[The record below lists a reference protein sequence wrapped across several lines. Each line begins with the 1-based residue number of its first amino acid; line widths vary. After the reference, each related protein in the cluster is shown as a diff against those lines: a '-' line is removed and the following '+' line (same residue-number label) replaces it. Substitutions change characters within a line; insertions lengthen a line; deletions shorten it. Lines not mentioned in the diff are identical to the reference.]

1 MLDFTIYFLLNYT
14 YLFAV
19 TLFLVKVYLF
29 VKHKNSKWRF
39 YNFLY
44 FGVDAMNFS
53 SSEERLR
60 HKKTQNQLTVSIV
73 LFLTIQVALL
83 VFCKP

>member
-1 MLDFTIYFLLNYT
+1 
-14 YLFAV
+14 
-19 TLFLVKVYLF
+19 
-29 VKHKNSKWRF
+29 
-39 YNFLY
+39 
-44 FGVDAMNFS
+44 MNFS